1 METQAIF
8 TYRPCESIKNI
19 PIFPLALQLYS
30 KGSPP
35 PACAAAP
42 WSRRCCARR
51 RPPWLWWG
59 GGVQWRTGGGR
70 AAGGCSRAGQRRKWV
85 SWYLGWGP
93 HTQTLQAEQGGR
105 DQYFQAET
113 LLQESPRTDDF
124 ANNNR
129 YIYCSSANPNTVEDL
144 SYYPLTQH
152 PGLPLPG
159 CEGLETAIL
168 QVVVSGLLVGTIAPF
183 VNNLYSATWSFLN
196 FLCTNFVLLLHV
208 TGKLRQLNYIFS
220 FISRSH

>member
-1 METQAIF
+1 MPSNCILKDHLLPPALLLPGAAAAAREEGRHGCGEAVGSSDGLAEAGRRAGVAVLGSAGNGYLGISGGDRTPKHC
-8 TYRPCESIKNI
+8 RP
-19 PIFPLALQLYS
+19 S
-30 KGSPP
+30 KGGGINISKQKHCYRK
-35 PACAAAP
+35 ARP
-42 WSRRCCARR
+42 W
-51 RPPWLWWG
+51 
-59 GGVQWRTGGGR
+59 
-70 AAGGCSRAGQRRKWV
+70 
-85 SWYLGWGP
+85 
-93 HTQTLQAEQGGR
+93 
-105 DQYFQAET
+105 
-113 LLQESPRTDDF
+113 TDDF